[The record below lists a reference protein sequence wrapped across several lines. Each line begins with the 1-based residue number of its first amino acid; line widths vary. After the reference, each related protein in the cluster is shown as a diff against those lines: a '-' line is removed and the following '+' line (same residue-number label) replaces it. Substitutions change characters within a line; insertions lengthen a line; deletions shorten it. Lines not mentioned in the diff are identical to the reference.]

1 MMRQDCGVGV
11 GAGVG
16 AGEKV
21 GYGVKLG
28 APVSVGAGLGD
39 AAADD
44 VLLGPGDG
52 LTCSDPATPGASDDP
67 TAGGVVNAP
76 LLDELS

>member
-1 MMRQDCGVGV
+1 MGVGV
-11 GAGVG
+11 GAAVG
-16 AGEKV
+16 GGEKV

-39 AAADD
+39 AAAED
-44 VLLGPGDG
+44 VLLAPGEG

-76 LLDELS
+76 PLDELS